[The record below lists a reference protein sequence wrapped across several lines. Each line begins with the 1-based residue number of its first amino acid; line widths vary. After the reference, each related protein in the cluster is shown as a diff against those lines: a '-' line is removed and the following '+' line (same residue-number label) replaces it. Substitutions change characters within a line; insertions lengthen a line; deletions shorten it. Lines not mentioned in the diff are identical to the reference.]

1 MKIAALIA
9 RILLGLVFF
18 VFGLNGFLNFIPMG
32 PLPTGL
38 AGQFVTVLIQSHYV
52 LFVSAIQ
59 LAGGVLLLVNR
70 YVPLA
75 LVLLGPVIVNILL
88 FHLLL
93 NRTGIVIA
101 IIVAILWCI
110 VAFYHRKNFS
120 GIFVQ
125 KTS

>member
-1 MKIAALIA
+1 MKIASLIA

-18 VFGLNGFLNFIPMG
+18 VFGLNGFLNFIPTG

-88 FHLLL
+88 FHVLL
-93 NRTGIVIA
+93 NRTGLLVA
-101 IIVAILWCI
+101 IIVAILWSI
-110 VAFYHRKNFS
+110 VAFRHRQNFS

-125 KTS
+125 KTP

>member
-9 RILLGLVFF
+9 RILLGLVFV
-18 VFGLNGFLNFIPMG
+18 VFGLNGFLHFIPTG

-38 AGQFVTVLIQSHYV
+38 AGQFVTVLFQSHYV
-52 LFVSAIQ
+52 LYVSAIQ
-59 LAGGVLLLVNR
+59 VAGGVLLLVNR

-93 NRTGIVIA
+93 NRTGLEIA
-101 IIVAILWCI
+101 LVVAILWFI
-110 VAFYHRKNFS
+110 VAFRHRQYFS

-125 KTS
+125 RAS